1 MRAPSARAAPITRTA
16 HRNAPAPHRRQTSN
30 ATNATVALGKTIW
43 HRGRPNLA
51 ADFDY
56 LTTAL
61 GLGAAVDVI
70 FTGGSAGGASVFY
83 SLDFVRGLLP
93 SSTRLF
99 GAPDAGFFVDA
110 PVYTNA
116 SQFAFREEFIGA
128 NAFWNSTGAGSLN
141 ARCLAAFAAEPW
153 RCFFPNY
160 YAPYVETPWHAM
172 MAAYDLASLSMIYN
186 LPCLP
191 PKCAAAELQALRQWR
206 GIYLRALAPAV
217 ASFPFNGAY
226 ADSCLVHEQ
235 NVMYCQNQPVPNCRG
250 WNTYNVTAAG
260 FPAQLTP
267 QAGFSLWFDA
277 LSANWEGV
285 VAQRRA
291 WAARVDEGTASGGGY
306 PQRRREEEAAGGAQQ
321 VLVVDPVEWPNN
333 PSCPW
338 GT

>member
-1 MRAPSARAAPITRTA
+1 M
-16 HRNAPAPHRRQTSN
+16 
-30 ATNATVALGKTIW
+30 
-43 HRGRPNLA
+43 
-51 ADFDY
+51 
-56 LTTAL
+56 
-61 GLGAAVDVI
+61 
-70 FTGGSAGGASVFY
+70 FY
-83 SLDFVRGLLP
+83 SLDFVRALLP

-116 SQFAFREEFIGA
+116 SQFAFREEFIAA
-128 NAFWNSTGAGSLN
+128 NAFWNSTGSGSLN
-141 ARCLAAFAAEPW
+141 VRCLAAFAAEPW

-250 WNTYNVTAAG
+250 WNTYNVSAAG

-277 LSANWEGV
+277 LSADWEGV
-285 VAQRRA
+285 VAQRRV
-291 WAARVDEGTASGGGY
+291 WAARVDKGIASGGGY
-306 PQRRREEEAAGGAQQ
+306 PLREEAAGAQQ
-321 VLVVDPVEWPNN
+321 VLVVDPLEWPNN